1 MGIIKKGAD
10 LVYAFRFVR
19 MLVMK
24 WENWDAYKEGLID
37 AKGKRIKSV
46 RVKTDA
52 QKNAYTPFIRLVA
65 NLKRI
70 IQKIPGGGSKL
81 GSFASALFLLKEKYN
96 MSDDKLRDALQ
107 EYGLDTS
114 DMLEEE
120 SQWFMLED
128 NQLSPGIY
136 RVKEDK
142 ILNESYDE
150 IVFGKDQIRV
160 LDDSYP
166 VGDIFGLNVYEATH
180 LKTNKQVYVTANE
193 IYK

>member
-46 RVKTDA
+46 KVKTDA

-65 NLKRI
+65 NIKRL

-81 GSFASALFLLKEKYN
+81 GSFAAALFLLKENYN
-96 MSDDKLRDALQ
+96 ISDKKIEDAISQ
-107 EYGLDTS
+107 CGLSTS
-114 DMLEEE
+114 DILEEE
-120 SQWFMLED
+120 SKWFILED

-136 RVKEDK
+136 RVKEEK
-142 ILNESYDE
+142 ILNSTFEE
-150 IVFGKDQIRV
+150 MVFAKDQIRIS
-160 LDDSYP
+160 DNSYP
-166 VGDIFGLNVYEATH
+166 IGDIFGLNIYEATH
-180 LKTNKQVYVTANE
+180 LKTNQKIYITTNE

>member
-46 RVKTDA
+46 RIKTDA

-114 DMLEEE
+114 DILEEE

-150 IVFGKDQIRV
+150 MVFGKDQIRV

-166 VGDIFGLNVYEATH
+166 IGDIFGLNVYEATH

>member
-37 AKGKRIKSV
+37 EKGKRIKSV

-114 DMLEEE
+114 DILEEE

-150 IVFGKDQIRV
+150 MVFGKDQIRV

-166 VGDIFGLNVYEATH
+166 IGDIFGLNVYEATH

>member
-37 AKGKRIKSV
+37 EKGKRIKSV

-107 EYGLDTS
+107 ECGLDTS
-114 DMLEEE
+114 DILEEE

-150 IVFGKDQIRV
+150 MVFGKDQIRV

-166 VGDIFGLNVYEATH
+166 IGDIFGLNVYEATH

>member
-1 MGIIKKGAD
+1 VGIIKKGAD

-46 RVKTDA
+46 RIKTDA

-114 DMLEEE
+114 DILEEE

-150 IVFGKDQIRV
+150 MVFGKDQIRV

-166 VGDIFGLNVYEATH
+166 IGDIFGLNVYEATH

>member
-46 RVKTDA
+46 RIKTDA

-150 IVFGKDQIRV
+150 MVFGKDQIRV

-166 VGDIFGLNVYEATH
+166 VGDIFGLNVYEAIH
-180 LKTNKQVYVTANE
+180 LKTNKQVYVTPNE

>member
-114 DMLEEE
+114 DILEEE

-150 IVFGKDQIRV
+150 MVFGKDQIRV

>member
-1 MGIIKKGAD
+1 VGIIKKGAD

-37 AKGKRIKSV
+37 EKGKRIKSV
-46 RVKTDA
+46 RIKTDA

-150 IVFGKDQIRV
+150 MVFGKDQIRV

-166 VGDIFGLNVYEATH
+166 IGDIFGLNVYEATH

>member
-37 AKGKRIKSV
+37 EKGKRIKSV
-46 RVKTDA
+46 RIKTDA

-114 DMLEEE
+114 DILEEE

-150 IVFGKDQIRV
+150 MVFGKDQIRV
-160 LDDSYP
+160 LDNSYP
-166 VGDIFGLNVYEATH
+166 IGDIFGLNVYEATH
-180 LKTNKQVYVTANE
+180 LKTNKQVYVTPNE

>member
-37 AKGKRIKSV
+37 EKGKRIKSV
-46 RVKTDA
+46 RIKTDA

-150 IVFGKDQIRV
+150 MVFGKDQIRV
-160 LDDSYP
+160 LDNSSP
-166 VGDIFGLNVYEATH
+166 IGDIFGLNVYEATH

>member
-1 MGIIKKGAD
+1 VGIIKKGAD

-46 RVKTDA
+46 RIKTDA

-107 EYGLDTS
+107 ECGLDTS
-114 DMLEEE
+114 DILEEE

-150 IVFGKDQIRV
+150 MVFGKDQIRV

-166 VGDIFGLNVYEATH
+166 IGDIFGLNVYEATH

>member
-1 MGIIKKGAD
+1 VGIIKKGAD

-37 AKGKRIKSV
+37 EKGKRIKSV
-46 RVKTDA
+46 RIKTDA

-150 IVFGKDQIRV
+150 MVFGKDQIRV

-166 VGDIFGLNVYEATH
+166 VGDIFGLNIYEAIH
-180 LKTNKQVYVTANE
+180 LKTNKQVYVTPNE

>member
-1 MGIIKKGAD
+1 VGIIKKGAD

-37 AKGKRIKSV
+37 EKGKRIKSV

-114 DMLEEE
+114 DILEEE

-150 IVFGKDQIRV
+150 MVFGKDQIRV

-166 VGDIFGLNVYEATH
+166 IGDIFGLNVYEATH

>member
-37 AKGKRIKSV
+37 EKGKRIKSV

-65 NLKRI
+65 NIKRI

-114 DMLEEE
+114 DILEEE

-150 IVFGKDQIRV
+150 MVFGKDQIRV
-160 LDDSYP
+160 HDETYP
-166 VGDIFGLNVYEATH
+166 IGDIFGLNVYEATH

>member
-46 RVKTDA
+46 RIKTDA

-150 IVFGKDQIRV
+150 MVFGKDQIRV

-166 VGDIFGLNVYEATH
+166 IGDIFGLNVYEATH

>member
-46 RVKTDA
+46 RIKTDA

-150 IVFGKDQIRV
+150 MVFGKDQIRV

-166 VGDIFGLNVYEATH
+166 VGDIFGLNIYEAIH
-180 LKTNKQVYVTANE
+180 LKTNKQVYVTPNE